1 LTSSIGADQ
10 RRGAASHSTMRTIDV
25 DGAPLVLRLWGSEG
39 GRPLFFWHAL
49 GPAASGA
56 TIGEV
61 APVLA
66 ERGFRVCAV
75 DGPGFGASPV
85 RAPDRYELEPLL
97 GLVDAVFDEFG
108 WERAVLV
115 GHSWGGAIAVLAAG
129 RRPETVDAVVL
140 LHSGHIDYD
149 TLPDVDP
156 ELPWEKWL
164 DTARQRTAE
173 WPSRDAFEQDL
184 REALP
189 RWSDALLDCFL
200 PGTHK
205 DGGRI
210 VGSPP
215 EARAAAMRG
224 LARAN
229 VSDAWPAIAAARIP
243 TLLLLASADPWRA
256 QNEEYAPLFQ
266 AAVPQ
271 AHVEWLDATHAIPA
285 DVGTPLGERIADFVR
300 ATAAR

>member
-97 GLVDAVFDEFG
+97 GLVDAVFDESAGSAPF
-108 WERAVLV
+108 WSAR
-115 GHSWGGAIAVLAAG
+115 HSSAA
-129 RRPETVDAVVL
+129 
-140 LHSGHIDYD
+140 HSG
-149 TLPDVDP
+149 V
-156 ELPWEKWL
+156 
-164 DTARQRTAE
+164 AE
-173 WPSRDAFEQDL
+173 PRCL
-184 REALP
+184 RA
-189 RWSDALLDCFL
+189 
-200 PGTHK
+200 
-205 DGGRI
+205 
-210 VGSPP
+210 GS
-215 EARAAAMRG
+215 A
-224 LARAN
+224 
-229 VSDAWPAIAAARIP
+229 
-243 TLLLLASADPWRA
+243 
-256 QNEEYAPLFQ
+256 
-266 AAVPQ
+266 
-271 AHVEWLDATHAIPA
+271 
-285 DVGTPLGERIADFVR
+285 
-300 ATAAR
+300 